1 MWCGYHF
8 IHSNDAL
15 LEAGGSWAW
24 TIENGQ
30 YYIQSD
36 GIDTNW
42 YTNGSLHKGC
52 FQYYHWRY
60 WYAGQAHYPLIASA
74 WEAASPDVSIKSCG
88 MFCAD
93 DAIVAYSGYGCGSHY

>member
-1 MWCGYHF
+1 M
-8 IHSNDAL
+8 
-15 LEAGGSWAW
+15 LEAEGSWGW

-30 YYIQSD
+30 YCIQSD
-36 GIDTNW
+36 GIETNW
-42 YTNGSLHKGC
+42 YMNGSPRKGC

-60 WYAGQAHYPLIASA
+60 WYAGQDHYPLLASN
-74 WEAASPDVSIKSCG
+74 WEHQSGYIGSEG